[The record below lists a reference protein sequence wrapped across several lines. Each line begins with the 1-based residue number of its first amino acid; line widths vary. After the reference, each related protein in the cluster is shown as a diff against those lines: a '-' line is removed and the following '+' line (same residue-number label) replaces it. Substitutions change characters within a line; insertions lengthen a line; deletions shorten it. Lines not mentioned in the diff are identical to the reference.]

1 VQARLFPQTLPE
13 IKTIEYGGICIQ
25 ARKVGGDYYDF
36 LELGQE
42 RFALVVGDIAGK
54 GMAAALLMANL
65 QANLRSQCAIAFD
78 KPQQLLRSVNRMF
91 FDNSTESAY
100 ATLFFAEYDDKIGR
114 LRYVNCG
121 HLSALLLRS
130 DNTVDKLDSTCTVV
144 GLFKEFDCK
153 MAESRLSSGDT
164 LVLYTDGVTES
175 FNDAGE
181 DFGEHRLI
189 EAMRRHRQLPSLD
202 LMASIVAEVQQFSTA
217 EQHDDITLIVAKCRK
232 TSRD

>member
-1 VQARLFPQTLPE
+1 
-13 IKTIEYGGICIQ
+13 
-25 ARKVGGDYYDF
+25 
-36 LELGQE
+36 
-42 RFALVVGDIAGK
+42 
-54 GMAAALLMANL
+54 
-65 QANLRSQCAIAFD
+65 
-78 KPQQLLRSVNRMF
+78 
-91 FDNSTESAY
+91 
-100 ATLFFAEYDDKIGR
+100 
-114 LRYVNCG
+114 
-121 HLSALLLRS
+121 
-130 DNTVDKLDSTCTVV
+130 
-144 GLFKEFDCK
+144 